1 MDPSTLVPGLPAW
14 IGFVLAVL
22 FVLSVPL
29 CLIANNVRWVTLDAS
44 TYERGYEK
52 YAAGERT
59 GLDAEQLRGVTRAFI
74 DYFDGPPGELNPVV
88 RVAGQS
94 RALFNERE
102 VSHMQ
107 DVQHLIQLVF
117 RLGWIAA
124 LYLVG
129 FGVLSL
135 ALHQLAAL
143 PMLGRLLLWGAGLS
157 FALLISVA
165 ALSFLDFG
173 TLFLRFHQVSFRND
187 LWMLDPRRD
196 YLLMLFPQG
205 FWLDVTLRIAA
216 LTASEALVLA
226 LLGGLLARR

>member
-1 MDPSTLVPGLPAW
+1 VDGSTLLPHLPGWL
-14 IGFVLAVL
+14 GLLQAVL
-22 FVLSVPL
+22 FVLCVPL
-29 CLIANNVRWVTLDAS
+29 CLVANNVRWVTLDPS

-52 YAAGERT
+52 YDAGGRT
-59 GLDAEQLRGVTRAFI
+59 GLDAEQLRAVTRAFTE
-74 DYFDGPPGELNPVV
+74 YFEGPPGELNPVV
-88 RVAGQS
+88 NLGGQT
-94 RALFNERE
+94 RPLFNERE
-102 VSHMQ
+102 VSHME
-107 DVQHLIQLVF
+107 DVQQLMQLVF

-129 FGVLSL
+129 FTVVTLVVY
-135 ALHQLAAL
+135 QLAAL
-143 PMLGRLLLWGAGLS
+143 PLLGRLLLWGAGLS

-165 ALSFLDFG
+165 ALSLVDFG

-216 LTASEALVLA
+216 LTAGEAF
-226 LLGGLLARR
+226 LLGMAGWLLARR